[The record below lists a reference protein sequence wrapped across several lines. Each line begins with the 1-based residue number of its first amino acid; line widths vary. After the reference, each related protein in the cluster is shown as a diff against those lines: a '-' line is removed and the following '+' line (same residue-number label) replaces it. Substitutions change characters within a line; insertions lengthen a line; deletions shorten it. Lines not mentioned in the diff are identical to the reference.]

1 MEAKERN
8 ADADADDGLE
18 GAAVRAGVAG
28 RGALGEY
35 VEAGHEV
42 WRRQGVLRA
51 VRGEANQL
59 AERQAVQFAKL
70 LEETK
75 VDRALCEAAFEAGF
89 IDRRVELSLSQGETA
104 DSIRREAERV
114 GVPWRGLAVEELME
128 VLRETAGG
136 KRAELLKL
144 LQHTL
149 RLRAKALG
157 LIGVAQRRGAM
168 LDGARDEAVA
178 EVRALVDRLVRALR
192 EREAALVETAEHV
205 ADDRKRNLKA
215 GLDKAVGEIARTQQL
230 LDRGGAIKEL
240 DDLRLLSALH
250 NAGAALD
257 AQLAA
262 VDESLREVDHGQR
275 RDSEQGLGGGSDG
288 DPAAAERKHQD
299 GDEEAAATE
308 PPAPVPAAA
317 GAPAADEEFRAPR
330 IPFNYDPFLLRR
342 IALFGSVGTLDRLKL
357 ERNDQPSLVWDP
369 ARSDADVL
377 GLSKDGGTVL
387 HRGTRDKRASAFA
400 KNGFAKGTVVMR
412 IALRGL
418 KAGQWVALGVA
429 SAAQLNMP
437 TMIRDSVILEAGD
450 QHDDAAALPGTVC
463 NGATVSIV
471 LDCETR
477 MVEYYKQGVQI
488 KLTVLE
494 PPARLGDAQRSISV
508 ANMQHFY
515 PYVTLFHPGQAASL
529 LE

>member
-1 MEAKERN
+1 
-8 ADADADDGLE
+8 
-18 GAAVRAGVAG
+18 
-28 RGALGEY
+28 
-35 VEAGHEV
+35 
-42 WRRQGVLRA
+42 
-51 VRGEANQL
+51 
-59 AERQAVQFAKL
+59 
-70 LEETK
+70 
-75 VDRALCEAAFEAGF
+75 
-89 IDRRVELSLSQGETA
+89 
-104 DSIRREAERV
+104 
-114 GVPWRGLAVEELME
+114 
-128 VLRETAGG
+128 
-136 KRAELLKL
+136 
-144 LQHTL
+144 
-149 RLRAKALG
+149 
-157 LIGVAQRRGAM
+157 M

-192 EREAALVETAEHV
+192 EREAALVDTAEHV

-215 GLDKAVGEIARTQQL
+215 GLDKAVGEIARTQRL

-250 NAGAALD
+250 GAGAALD

-262 VDESLREVDHGQR
+262 VDESLREVEHGQR

-299 GDEEAAATE
+299 DADEAAATE
-308 PPAPVPAAA
+308 PAPAAP

-342 IALFGSVGTLDRLKL
+342 VALFGSVGTLDRLKL
-357 ERNDQPSLVWDP
+357 ERYDQPSLVWDP

-387 HRGTRDKRASAFA
+387 HRGARDKRASAFA

-418 KAGQWVALGVA
+418 KPGQWVALGIA

-450 QHDDAAALPGTVC
+450 QPGDAAALPGTVC

-471 LDCETR
+471 LDCETL

-488 KLTVLE
+488 KLAVLE
-494 PPARLGDAQRSISV
+494 QPARLGDAQHSISV
-508 ANMQHFY
+508 ANMMHFY